1 MKIIEICKH
10 HFVYTFLN
18 ISSFIDNDDFYKE
31 IFFLKTELS
40 VFSQK

>member
-1 MKIIEICKH
+1 MKIIEYVKITL
-10 HFVYTFLN
+10 FMFLN

-31 IFFLKTELS
+31 IFLLKTELS